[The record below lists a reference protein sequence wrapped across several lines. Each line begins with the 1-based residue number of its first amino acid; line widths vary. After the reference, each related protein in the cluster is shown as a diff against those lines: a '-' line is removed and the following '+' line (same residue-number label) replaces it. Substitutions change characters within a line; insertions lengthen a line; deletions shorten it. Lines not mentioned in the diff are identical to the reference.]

1 MKALKK
7 VKDSLNGN
15 TGIVV
20 TSGLIIFII
29 ALVTFSWSWQARLE
43 ARMINISE
51 SCIEK
56 KIEPMRTDV
65 ATIKADNQ
73 WMKDSLKRIEEAL
86 EKHINK

>member
-1 MKALKK
+1 MKALKEK
-7 VKDSLNGN
+7 LNGN
-15 TGIVV
+15 SGYVI
-20 TSGLIIFII
+20 TSGMILMLIAVI
-29 ALVTFSWSWQARLE
+29 TFGFTLTNRLE
-43 ARMINISE
+43 ARINDVAE

-56 KIEPMRTDV
+56 KIEPIRTDV